1 MKLKRISLSNNEKLG
16 LYSNLATMVA
26 AGITVVEA
34 TESLLEDSKGNLKI
48 ILEVIIADTTQG
60 QPLSISMAKFPLV
73 FDNVT
78 VSIIKA
84 AEDAGTIDVVLKDLK
99 ESIKKDMEFMDRVK
113 SALTYPIVIMIVFAG
128 VIVLMITFVIPKIS
142 KVFAQLRVELPLPT
156 KILVFSSNLIM
167 NNIALFLIV
176 FVLTIM
182 ALVWFIK
189 TQRNLF
195 INFVLGLPFVSNLAK
210 EIDLTRF
217 SRSMYLLISSG
228 ISITTSLE
236 FAAEIVSRREMV
248 KALHN
253 TKELVSAGH
262 PMSVGLKKKMEDKVF
277 HSLMILLS
285 GERSGSLERSMG
297 ELEEHFDYEVSRQLR
312 LLTSLLEPIILVAVG
327 VVIGGLMI
335 AIIAPIY
342 GLIGQVNVER

>member
-262 PMSVGLKKKMEDKVF
+262 PMSVGLKKRRDVF
-277 HSLMILLS
+277 PGIMIKIIEA